1 MPSSSASG
9 LTIQVN
15 VIEDA
20 KALAEYMGVSG
31 MKYELIKVTI
41 INDRNSP
48 LLLYPQNFTLI
59 GSDDNTYTEVSVNNQ
74 YVSTIK
80 PTSLG
85 SGQSIIGFIAFLIPY
100 GVQPKTLEYP
110 GISISLTNVRT
121 LYLSVINVT
130 FMSNDSEV
138 KVLLNGNPSTVLV
151 GVNGQNET
159 LKLQVQSYHNSLPV
173 ILNKIIVSGNLMLI
187 RYSYLP
193 LVLAPEQSYS
203 VDAEVSFTNSSIYG
217 TAQLEFYTSIN
228 STVYSGIVN
237 TLVNDTVYAINEG
250 VLGESYLAYNV
261 TVSYD
266 GGSIFILN
274 PSQFVLITNSGNY
287 SAQTVYLPGVPSSSK
302 TVSITSSGKAVET
315 LIFKVPTTS
324 KPLVLE
330 YVSHNGQIAFRFN
343 AYTSVTENVLFINH
357 FLGFTNDSKVSVN
370 NIFLGNSITGSY
382 YNSGYY
388 LLSTEK
394 IPVIVY
400 ITNNHGQV
408 PVEAQDISIKGPAT
422 VFTQNYTGTYILQG
436 QTNVYQIILNMN
448 NISYIG
454 NITISLDTSF
464 GSNLYNISVLDVI
477 NASAFGQYL
486 ASSGGSQGLTFIVYN
501 ISLYYQGPGK
511 FNFNPANFVL
521 VTSQGSYT
529 YYNYVIPNGVAN
541 GWFDP
546 GARISDWIPGLPTPF
561 FDRVIP
567 TPGMQSSTLLH
578 GYGTH
583 GYLVFGIPTSAII
596 EKLIYK
602 TSNNL
607 TVFSVNANIKAN
619 EYISGVPVVVKVTF
633 NNGFGNLTATTN
645 EVVFGI
651 DGYNGYTYYIYG
663 KYMAGNEIGP
673 GGVTGVNVVYPSEP
687 PIKVYTSEVKTTY
700 DYYYQI
706 PIQFLQF
713 NQSYWSNSSILNVH
727 IYDIP
732 KNSYMSGG
740 NNLTISIVNLV
751 LQLLLVDTIIPII
764 IYLNLK

>member
-1 MPSSSASG
+1 M
-9 LTIQVN
+9 TIQVN
-15 VIEDA
+15 AIEDA
-20 KALAEYMGVSG
+20 KALAEYTGVSG
-31 MKYELIKVTI
+31 MKYELIKVTV

-48 LLLYPQNFTLI
+48 LLLYPQNFTLV
-59 GSDDNTYTEVSVNNQ
+59 GSDGNTYNEVSVSNQ
-74 YVSTIK
+74 FVSTIK

-85 SGQSIIGFIAFLIPY
+85 SGQSTIGFIAFLIPY
-100 GVQPKTLEYP
+100 GVQPKTLEYQ

-121 LYLSVINVT
+121 LYLSVINVS
-130 FMSNDSEV
+130 FISNDSEV
-138 KVLLNGNPSTVLV
+138 KTSLNGNPSTLLF

-159 LKLQVQSYHNSLPV
+159 LKLEVQSYHNSLPV
-173 ILNKIIVSGNLMLI
+173 ILNKIIVSGNIMLV
-187 RYSYLP
+187 RYSSLP

-203 VDAEVSFTNSSIYG
+203 VNVEVSFPNSSIYG

-228 STVYSGIVN
+228 STAYSGIVN
-237 TLVNDTVYAINEG
+237 ALVNDTVYAINEG
-250 VLGESYLAYNV
+250 VLGETYLAYNV
-261 TVSYD
+261 TTSYN
-266 GGSIFILN
+266 GGSVFILN
-274 PSQFVLITNSGNY
+274 PDQFVLITNNGNY
-287 SAQTVYLPGVPSSSK
+287 SAQNIYLPGVPSSSK
-302 TVSITSSGKAVET
+302 TVSITVSGKAVET
-315 LIFKVPTTS
+315 LIFKVPTNS
-324 KPLVLE
+324 KPLFLE
-330 YVSHNGQIAFRFN
+330 YVSHNGQIAFEFN
-343 AYTSVTENVLFINH
+343 AYSPITENVLFINH
-357 FLGFTNDSKVSVN
+357 FLATTNDSKVFVN

-394 IPVIVY
+394 IPVVVY

-422 VFTQNYTGTYILQG
+422 VFSQNYTGTYILQG
-436 QTNVYQIILNMN
+436 QTNVYQIVLSLN

-464 GSNLYNISVLDVI
+464 GSTLYNLSVLDVI

-486 ASSGGSQGLTFIVYN
+486 ASSGGPQGLTFIVYN
-501 ISLYYQGPGK
+501 VSLYYQGPGK

-529 YYNYVIPNGVAN
+529 YYDGSIPKGVAN
-541 GWFDP
+541 SWFYNGFSVP
-546 GARISDWIPGLPTPF
+546 DWIPGLPTPLN
-561 FDRVIP
+561 DLIP

-583 GYLVFGIPTSAII
+583 GYLVFGIPISAMI

-607 TVFSVNANIKAN
+607 TVFSINANIKAN
-619 EYISGVPVVVKVTF
+619 EYISGVPVVVKVTW
-633 NNGFGNLTATTN
+633 NNGFGNITATTK
-645 EVVFGI
+645 EVVFGV

-663 KYMAGNEIGP
+663 KYMVGNEIGP
-673 GGVTGVNVVYPSEP
+673 GGVTGVNVIYPSEP

-700 DYYYQI
+700 DYYYTI

-732 KNSYMSGG
+732 KNSYMIGK
-740 NNLTISIVNLV
+740 NNLTTLLMNLD
-751 LQLLLVDTIIPII
+751 LQFLLADTTIPII
-764 IYLNLK
+764 FYLSSK